1 MHEFSCGWSSAIL
14 LSSPEH
20 ICTFQQPFCSLLMFY
35 DLVCSARFQF
45 SLLRRPTINI
55 QSYWRNCTPSTNKKK
70 KTNRFIP
77 VGSDCIAKFLSVV
90 KSTELFGTVSLLYA
104 TVVPVGKCDSILQI
118 LFLMSGITIWSGR
131 ERLRRQPNV
140 ERDDY
145 GISNIFSA
153 STFGDL
159 EM

>member
-1 MHEFSCGWSSAIL
+1 MIQRNIAVIARAHLHIPTTILFFINVLWSRLLCSFSIFTSTTANHQHPIVL
-14 LSSPEH
+14 AKLH
-20 ICTFQQPFCSLLMFY
+20 
-35 DLVCSARFQF
+35 
-45 SLLRRPTINI
+45 TINE
-55 QSYWRNCTPSTNKKK
+55 QKK

-104 TVVPVGKCDSILQI
+104 TVVPVGKCGWIDSILQI

-140 ERDDY
+140 ERDVY

-153 STFGDL
+153 STFGDI